1 MELNMHLLEK
11 LTQTPGVSGRE
22 NRIRALIAEETKGLF
37 DETRVDPL
45 GSLIG
50 LRHPRT
56 PGIAKGGKAGT
67 PGAAGKPLRIML
79 AAHMDQIG
87 FMVRHIDDKGFLRVN
102 AVGGFDTRN
111 LFARLVTVCP
121 DPADAARDLPGVLN
135 PGGRPLHIATEE
147 DKKKIPEVS
156 DFVVDLGLPVA
167 QVKKKVDIGAMVVIR
182 APFAAVGD
190 TVVAQ
195 ALDNRVACWIAIE
208 ALRKLAA
215 SSRGHAC
222 EVYCVF
228 TVQEEVGLRGAGAA
242 AYAIKPDAAIA
253 LDTTLCVD
261 TPGVP
266 EDQRVTQQGAGAAL
280 TMMDGATISD
290 FDLVRQFEDLARKRR
305 IKVQRSILPRGG
317 TDAGAMQRA
326 AAGTRAFTLSCPTRY
341 IHTVTEMVH
350 QTDLC
355 ACRDLLAA
363 YLEEAGR

>member
-1 MELNMHLLEK
+1 M
-11 LTQTPGVSGRE
+11 
-22 NRIRALIAEETKGLF
+22 
-37 DETRVDPL
+37 
-45 GSLIG
+45 
-50 LRHPRT
+50 
-56 PGIAKGGKAGT
+56 
-67 PGAAGKPLRIML
+67 
-79 AAHMDQIG
+79 
-87 FMVRHIDDKGFLRVN
+87 
-102 AVGGFDTRN
+102 
-111 LFARLVTVCP
+111 
-121 DPADAARDLPGVLN
+121 N

-156 DFVVDLGLPVA
+156 DFIVDLGLPAV
-167 QVKKKVDIGAMVVIR
+167 QVRKKVDIGAMVVIR
-182 APFAAVGD
+182 APFAAVGN

-222 EVYCVF
+222 EVHCVF

-242 AYAIKPDAAIA
+242 AYGIKPDAAIA

-290 FDLVRQFEDLARKRR
+290 FDLVRQFEDLAKKRR

-326 AAGTRAFTLSCPTRY
+326 AAGAKAFTLSCPTRY